1 MFSGIVQTV
10 GRISAVQPVAA
21 GRRLRVEARL
31 SGGRPRA
38 GESISVDGICLTV
51 EEGSA
56 RGFVATV
63 VPETLRLTTLG
74 EVRRGAR
81 VNLERALRFGDPV
94 GGHLVK
100 GHVDGV
106 GRVRSWSSSS
116 GEKRLRI
123 AAPRVVQR
131 DLVYKGSVAVS
142 GVSLT
147 VAGVGPGSFVVAL
160 VPHTLKVTTLGGLRP
175 GDLVNLE
182 IDLFARYV
190 RNLLSPPTQEGRRRT
205 RRARDQ

>member
-10 GRISAVQPVAA
+10 GRISGVQRVAA
-21 GRRLRVEARL
+21 GRRLRVEVRL
-31 SGGRPRA
+31 AGGRPRA
-38 GESISVDGICLTV
+38 GESVSVDGVCLTV
-51 EEGSA
+51 ERGLA

-74 EVRRGAR
+74 QVGRGAR
-81 VNLERALRFGDPV
+81 VNLERALMFGDPV
-94 GGHLVK
+94 GGHLVQ

-106 GRVRSWSSSS
+106 GRVRSWSGSA
-116 GEKRLRI
+116 GERRLRI

-147 VAGVGPGSFVVAL
+147 VAGVGPDSFVVAL
-160 VPHTLKVTTLGGLRP
+160 VPHTLEATTLGRLRP
-175 GDLVNLE
+175 SDLVNLE
-182 IDLFARYV
+182 IDIFARYV
-190 RNLLSPPTQEGRRRT
+190 RNLLSPHGEKVRRRT
-205 RRARDQ
+205 RRTRGR